1 MEGTKKP
8 PRAYVPS
15 QPAVKSSQP
24 QVLKSSSE
32 KALTSDFSVQRYD
45 YFVNKQVFSQIF
57 SNFAVASYNNYA
69 RKSVLMNK
77 KRKNENQKPDTSG
90 GRGDTD
96 GIVRHAQ
103 KLQLSARPAER
114 AANNHFDRWY
124 DTLATQRPDNGAR
137 EE

>member
-57 SNFAVASYNNYA
+57 SNFAVVIYNNYA
-69 RKSVLMNK
+69 RKSV
-77 KRKNENQKPDTSG
+77 
-90 GRGDTD
+90 
-96 GIVRHAQ
+96 
-103 KLQLSARPAER
+103 
-114 AANNHFDRWY
+114 
-124 DTLATQRPDNGAR
+124 
-137 EE
+137 